1 MCGATSTE
9 AVRDILRR
17 LEDLGCDEAI
27 LRPTTAKRDELS
39 AAL

>member
-27 LRPTTAKRDELS
+27 LNLTALNRLEFQI
-39 AAL
+39 